1 MQNEVEAYLKSM
13 IEQDGESGNYQTGEI
28 GAYADQI
35 QVKAV
40 LKKADRTGDPDK
52 QVYTWEIE
60 TTYTDDQGEE
70 HKGRIDSYMASL
82 VKMTPELRM
91 PDMNRLTYGQK
102 VKDSTVQYEGNA
114 LYMNKDLLVE
124 TQVPGTF
131 DWKEEE
137 KEKVP
142 FGRNNGTTDS
152 EYAMIFTPDMAV
164 ADLYTPAEEKVPLL
178 TQIGVVVIC
187 EDVNDRDYDPDSAL
201 TTGTARLMLANE
213 DGIAG
218 TEELQI
224 EGLLKEGTY
233 TFLKDGKP
241 DMAPEKDKKVLYQ
254 GYTLEETLNTDEGS
268 YGSGAYVIL
277 NPDGVKTKA
286 TIYKIEKDKMNIILP
301 TVTGEY
307 EYGTL
312 LEK

>member
-1 MQNEVEAYLKSM
+1 MQNEVEAYLKSL
-13 IEQDGESGNYQTGEI
+13 IEAGWESGNYQTGEI

-91 PDMNRLTYGQK
+91 PEMNRLTYGQK

-187 EDVNDRDYDPDSAL
+187 E
-201 TTGTARLMLANE
+201 GC
-213 DGIAG
+213 
-218 TEELQI
+218 
-224 EGLLKEGTY
+224 K
-233 TFLKDGKP
+233 
-241 DMAPEKDKKVLYQ
+241 
-254 GYTLEETLNTDEGS
+254 
-268 YGSGAYVIL
+268 
-277 NPDGVKTKA
+277 
-286 TIYKIEKDKMNIILP
+286 
-301 TVTGEY
+301 
-307 EYGTL
+307 
-312 LEK
+312 